1 MLICFG
7 LRLRVDYF
15 RFGALGSAARIILL
29 ALAFCSAP
37 VHAEQNMA
45 LVIGISQ
52 YTEINNLRYADADAL
67 EFSQI
72 LTDFAEYDRSSVT
85 LLLNQQATKKRIV
98 DEINR
103 IVRESEKRPLDNF
116 IFMFAGH
123 GMESTI
129 TANKRQGGNVRQET
143 NIFLAPADASTDD
156 NNFYSSGAGGEVSNE
171 TFINKAWLARQLSA
185 IKAKSIFIILDS
197 CYSGTKSFG
206 TLFTENEGYEIKEF
220 GSGGGKRGIA
230 MANKRALAR
239 MTEQGTREL
248 VSRKVAYLASSRDDQ
263 TSAEYDELRH
273 GALSFCIF
281 QYLKA
286 IRRETQIGERYP
298 VSIEEVYANISK
310 LFRETKVN
318 GAALEAAH
326 QPLLIPIPDLA
337 NMREMHIFS
346 VPGIKKRPVIVPPV
360 VVAQTPVAP
369 MPRPPMQ
376 PPAQAPVQ
384 PPAQAPVAPP
394 VQAPPSKSGMLS
406 IETFPSGLQIFV
418 DGEKSGELTSARLK
432 LPEGR
437 HSVELYL
444 PGTGF
449 RHSFTAD
456 IEEHKPLSKSFSL
469 YGQLGIS
476 SFWLIKG
483 KKTPGPELDVYID
496 GERAGKSNLMLDKLL
511 VGTHEVTVTYMNVTK
526 SRRIEI
532 RPDSP
537 LHINYSVI
545 REAAAPVNDRGVNN
559 VAF

>member
-7 LRLRVDYF
+7 FCLRLDYF
-15 RFGALGSAARIILL
+15 RLGALGSAARIVLL

-37 VHAEQNMA
+37 VRAEQNMA

-52 YTEINNLRYADADAL
+52 YTEINSLRYADADAL

-72 LTDFAEYDRSSVT
+72 LTDFAEYDRASVT

-206 TLFTENEGYEIKEF
+206 TLFTENEGYEIQEF
-220 GSGGGKRGIA
+220 GTGGGKRGVA
-230 MANKRALAR
+230 MTNKRALAR
-239 MTEQGTREL
+239 MTEQSAREI

-281 QYLKA
+281 QYLKE
-286 IRRETQIGERYP
+286 IRRETQVGERYP

-318 GAALEAAH
+318 GYALDAAH

-346 VPGIKKRPVIVPPV
+346 VPGIKKRPV
-360 VVAQTPVAP
+360 VVAPIV
-369 MPRPPMQ
+369 R
-376 PPAQAPVQ
+376 PPAQLPAKPPAQLPAQASVQ
-384 PPAQAPVAPP
+384 PPVQAPVPLP
-394 VQAPPSKSGMLS
+394 VQAPPSKFGMLS

-418 DGEKSGELTSARLK
+418 DGEKRNELTSAQLK

-437 HSVELYL
+437 HSVELYM

-456 IEEHKPLSKSFSL
+456 IDEYKPLSKSFSL

-496 GERAGKSNLMLDKLL
+496 GKRAGKSNLVLDKLL
-511 VGTHEVTVTYMNVTK
+511 AGTHEVTVTYMNVTK
-526 SRRIEI
+526 SRHIEI

-537 LHINYSVI
+537 LYINYSVI

-559 VAF
+559 VTF